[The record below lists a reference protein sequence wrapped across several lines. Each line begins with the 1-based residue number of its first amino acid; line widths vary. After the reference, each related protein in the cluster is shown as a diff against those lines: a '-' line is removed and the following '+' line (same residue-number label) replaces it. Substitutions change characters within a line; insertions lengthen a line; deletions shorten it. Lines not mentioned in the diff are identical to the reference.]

1 MAEYKE
7 SLGEDE
13 IFWKLVMDLLI
24 GWINQ
29 NVYFR
34 HKCTDDDDDDDKT
47 EHSHKL
53 ARTEWNC
60 KKEAFML
67 LNTITAYPDNNE
79 WYWN

>member
-13 IFWKLVMDLLI
+13 ISSKLVMDLLI
-24 GWINQ
+24 GLINQ
-29 NVYFR
+29 TVYFR
-34 HKCTDDDDDDDKT
+34 HKCTDDDDDDDDKT

-60 KKEAFML
+60 KKETIML
-67 LNTITAYPDNNE
+67 LNTITAYPDNK